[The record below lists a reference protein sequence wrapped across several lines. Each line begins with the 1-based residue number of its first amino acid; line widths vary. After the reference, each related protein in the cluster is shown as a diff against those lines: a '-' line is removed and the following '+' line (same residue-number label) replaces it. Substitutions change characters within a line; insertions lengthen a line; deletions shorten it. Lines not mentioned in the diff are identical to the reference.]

1 MKKYLSILLV
11 SVLIFGAVLPCA
23 TAGAK
28 AISSGDNS
36 TIEDETTVVDV
47 SDDTNENSVKKDN
60 IVAMILL

>member
-1 MKKYLSILLV
+1 MKKYLSILLF
-11 SVLIFGAVLPCA
+11 SVIIFGAVLPCA

-47 SDDTNENSVKKDN
+47 SDDTRKFN
-60 IVAMILL
+60 